1 LDPKQLEK
9 YSSAITLSDMEIFVF
24 PELMY
29 SLVLANIIS
38 PIIWQWRDADCFK
51 RLEGKSP
58 YKKLMRLKQ
67 FIMDEYEFNLDL
79 NTWGLTH
86 QADELNRF
94 KDIIPPEEIT
104 KSNAL
109 FGYTGDKYYF
119 DVDIRKHFGLDKYDS
134 DIIPYWKTET
144 VEAMNAFS
152 RKTGYAAGAGECV
165 SLATLYAAA
174 AFIVCGIPLE
184 DIYLVLTPLHSQ
196 NFFDIQ
202 DGVLSNNRRI
212 VTKTMWFNGTAI
224 SDKAQRA
231 LRNEQV
237 TIVTHNTGYIHCLG
251 SSTINKNAYEKFTQ
265 KLNEYL
271 STDLSSLIL
280 ANFLRSNTKYQKYFQ
295 FCNHHRGEP
304 RFVKAEVMFSYEHGS
319 NYRVSDETFG
329 KLLADV
335 SEEDFS
341 IYKHIDRLCCE
352 QLMAFINYENIDIKT
367 PEGQKKLT
375 AYLKPFIPNTDKF
388 MAELY
393 DFTHLKA
400 RLPVLEDGCKP
411 DLPIEITT
419 KMNRQQVIDH
429 LQSIRDKSTTADLAF
444 YAYRD
449 METCDWQPF
458 LKAAVER
465 NPVSIEMA
473 RDKEIQEVYNLL
485 GTMTDDSIYGD
496 KRLAQP
502 DEVANFATGDGA
514 EKAIFLANVIKN
526 KSPQADIE
534 ISFENEKVL
543 VTAKDF
549 GAFEFSS
556 AKGFKEKIAL

>member
-29 SLVLANIIS
+29 SLLLANIIS
-38 PIIWQWRDADCFK
+38 PVIWQWRDADCFK

-86 QADELNRF
+86 QAEELDRF
-94 KDIIPPEEIT
+94 KDVIPPEEIT

-119 DVDIRKHFGLDKYDS
+119 DVDIRKHFGLDKYDN

-152 RKTGYAAGAGECV
+152 HKPDYTAGAGECV

-237 TIVTHNTGYIHCLG
+237 TIVTHNTGYVHCLG
-251 SSTINKNAYEKFTQ
+251 STTIDKNAYEKFTQ

-271 STDLSSLIL
+271 SIDLSSLIL
-280 ANFLRSNTKYQKYFQ
+280 ANFLRSNPKYQEHFQ

-304 RFVKAEVMFSYEHGS
+304 RFVKAEVMFRYEHGS
-319 NYRVSDETFG
+319 NFRISDETFS

-335 SEEDFS
+335 SDEDFS

-352 QLMAFINYENIDIKT
+352 QLMAFIDYENIDIKT
-367 PEGQKKLT
+367 SEGQKKF
-375 AYLKPFIPNTDKF
+375 AGYLKAFLPDTDKF

-393 DFTHLKA
+393 DFTHLEA
-400 RLPVLEDGCKP
+400 RLPALRDGCKP
-411 DLPIEITT
+411 DLPIKITT
-419 KMNRQQVIDH
+419 EMNRQQIIDY
-429 LQSIRDKSTTADLAF
+429 LQGIRDKSDTADLAF

-449 METCDWQPF
+449 MESCDWQPF

-473 RDKEIQEVYNLL
+473 KDKNIQGVYDLL
-485 GTMTDDSIYGD
+485 VAMADGSIYDGR
-496 KRLAQP
+496 RLAQP
-502 DEVANFATGDGA
+502 DEVANFETGDGA
-514 EKAIFLANVIKN
+514 EKAIFLANIIKN
-526 KSPQADIE
+526 KAPQTDVE
-534 ISFENEKVL
+534 ISFENEKVV

-549 GAFEFSS
+549 GSFEFSS
-556 AKGFKEKIAL
+556 AKGFSEKITL